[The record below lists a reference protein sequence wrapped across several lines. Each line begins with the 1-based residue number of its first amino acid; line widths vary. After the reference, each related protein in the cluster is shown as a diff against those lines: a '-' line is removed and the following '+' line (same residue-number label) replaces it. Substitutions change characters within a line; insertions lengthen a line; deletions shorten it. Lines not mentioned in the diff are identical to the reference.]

1 MKDKSFST
9 TSSAINETI
18 TTDNLK
24 YPEQLNLIL
33 SKRLRPKNELQPL
46 WAAYFNM
53 ARYNMYTTLVH
64 IATATGLSDEENMEN
79 RMDKMR
85 ILNEPV
91 EPEIEH
97 SLRKLLCRH
106 FPFAVWICS
115 PIRKKDSKE
124 DSADEDYRVIS
135 VKELRDCL
143 KTVSYTLNYFR
154 NYYSHTRHVE
164 TRSEDI
170 IAASRNSEKQT
181 GIFLNKVCTVATRRV
196 KSRFSD
202 KSNKGQAGMIDDQS
216 MKFITEGKVKFRN
229 NNGIKETIYNPEHFL
244 YPLFLDRSSALRDG
258 TNPERLST
266 VGKIQLICLL
276 LDKKYITEFLDQS
289 GFLSAFNN
297 DAPAPRL
304 SERRLILEVLS
315 DLRIRLPQRKIDATC
330 NDIQVALDMLNELKK
345 CPKELFELLEAKD
358 KATFSILS

>member
-106 FPFAVWICS
+106 FPFAVWMCS
-115 PIRKKDSKE
+115 PIRKKDCTK
-124 DSADEDYRVIS
+124 DSADEDYLVIS

-170 IAASRNSEKQT
+170 IAASRKSEKQT
-181 GIFLNKVCTVATRRV
+181 GIFLKKVCTVATRRV

-202 KSNKGQAGMIDDQS
+202 KSNNGQAGMIDDQS

-229 NNGIKETIYNPEHFL
+229 NNGIKEIIDNP
-244 YPLFLDRSSALRDG
+244 
-258 TNPERLST
+258 
-266 VGKIQLICLL
+266 
-276 LDKKYITEFLDQS
+276 
-289 GFLSAFNN
+289 
-297 DAPAPRL
+297 
-304 SERRLILEVLS
+304 
-315 DLRIRLPQRKIDATC
+315 
-330 NDIQVALDMLNELKK
+330 
-345 CPKELFELLEAKD
+345 
-358 KATFSILS
+358 